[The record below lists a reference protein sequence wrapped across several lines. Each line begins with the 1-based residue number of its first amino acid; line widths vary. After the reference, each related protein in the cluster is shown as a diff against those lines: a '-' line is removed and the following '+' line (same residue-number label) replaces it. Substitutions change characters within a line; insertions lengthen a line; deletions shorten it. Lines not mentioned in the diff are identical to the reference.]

1 MNNINNAKC
10 EVCGTLRPAYLRPQI
25 EEKKQVNQKPAVKIQ
40 QLKKEEDDW
49 ELIDDWEE
57 EQKKTQMKVKFQRSQ
72 EERKID
78 TNIDTSHKYGVLDGA
93 RTQELIEERTQLL
106 ALQLECSNDIAYAI
120 LLKNNWEIKT
130 AVEAPFPK
138 L

>member
-1 MNNINNAKC
+1 M
-10 EVCGTLRPAYLRPQI
+10 
-25 EEKKQVNQKPAVKIQ
+25 KKV
-40 QLKKEEDDW
+40 EDDW

-57 EQKKTQMKVKFQRSQ
+57 EQKKNKMKVKFQRNQ

-78 TNIDTSHKYGVLDGA
+78 TSNTQKYGVLDGT

-106 ALQLECSNDIAYAI
+106 AMQLECSHDIAYAI
-120 LLKNNWEIKT
+120 LLKNNWEIKA

-138 L
+138 P